1 MGSTLETQEASFHL
15 NGREHEG
22 EASSIIIISPFRS
35 PRLHR
40 LRPSTSGKLKVSSR
54 LPRLGE
60 RLVPATTTRQTFGHI
75 TSCREYLSFKTEDMV
90 SPVSL

>member
-60 RLVPATTTRQTFGHI
+60 RFVPATRQHLVILHKLQRMSHI
-75 TSCREYLSFKTEDMV
+75 SSIKYIISYPF
-90 SPVSL
+90 